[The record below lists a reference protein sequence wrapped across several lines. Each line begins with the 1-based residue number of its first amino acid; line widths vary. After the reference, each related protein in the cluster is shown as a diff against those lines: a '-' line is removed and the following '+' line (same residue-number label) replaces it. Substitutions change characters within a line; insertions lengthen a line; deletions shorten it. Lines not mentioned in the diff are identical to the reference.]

1 MNNMAAAD
9 KPVHPG
15 AKRAIHF
22 GWVDYARG
30 IAILL
35 VVYRHCLVGLQ
46 RAGVEVAAPLYM
58 VQEFLYNVR
67 MPVFFVLSGIFL
79 TASLGKTGSR
89 ILIRKKAANLL
100 YPYFIWSVFL
110 ISLQWIFSAYT
121 NSDRSA
127 KDFLYIVLQ
136 PRELDHMWYL
146 LALFNSTIL
155 YLLLA
160 PLFKNA
166 MIAHLGLAIGLHFVS
181 FYLGPW
187 SFFSDIAYHYVF
199 LVTGAIISDMVIKWE
214 AVSVKKTALI
224 LLVATPFFVAGQLFW
239 LHTIGENYQSAH
251 WWELAPYLLIILVA
265 CFVFYLVSRLLEAW
279 GKLSWLSS
287 IGRYSLY
294 IYILHIHVIAFV
306 RIFFVRIAGTPDPY
320 LVLATSIVA
329 GILLPIMI
337 YKFTNSMGWRFLFSA
352 PINTKGK

>member
-1 MNNMAAAD
+1 MAVAD
-9 KPVHPG
+9 RPVQPDT
-15 AKRAIHF
+15 KRAIHF
-22 GWVDYARG
+22 GWVNYARG

-46 RAGVEVAAPLYM
+46 RAGVEVATPLYM

-79 TASLGKTGSR
+79 TSSMQRTGVR

-100 YPYFIWSVFL
+100 YPYVIWSVFL
-110 ISLQWIFSAYT
+110 ITLQWIFSAYT

-127 KDFLYIVLQ
+127 RDFLYILLQ

-155 YLLLA
+155 YLLLS
-160 PLFKNA
+160 PLFRNR
-166 MIAHLGLAIGLHFVS
+166 MFVHLALAVCLHFVS

-199 LVTGAIISDMVIKWE
+199 LVIGAVLSDQV
-214 AVSVKKTALI
+214 VKLEMFTPKRTALI
-224 LLVATPFFVAGQLFW
+224 LLLIIPLFIAGQLYW
-239 LHTIGENYQSAH
+239 LRTIGANYQSAY

-279 GKLSWLSS
+279 GKLSWLST
-287 IGRYSLY
+287 IGSYSLY

-320 LVLATSIVA
+320 LVLATSIIA
-329 GILLPIMI
+329 GILVPILV
-337 YKFTNSMGWRFLFSA
+337 YKLSSRLGWKFLFSA
-352 PINTKGK
+352 PVNTAGK

>member
-1 MNNMAAAD
+1 MNSKAEDDNLV
-9 KPVHPG
+9 KPG
-15 AKRAIHF
+15 AKRVNHF

-46 RAGVEVAAPLYM
+46 RAGVEVSAQLYS

-79 TASLGKTGSR
+79 NASLKKSGTG
-89 ILIRKKAANLL
+89 LLFKKKAANLL
-100 YPYFIWSVFL
+100 YPYILWSVFL
-110 ISLQWIFSAYT
+110 ISLQWVFSAYT

-127 KDFLYIVLQ
+127 RDFLYIVLQ

-146 LALFNSTIL
+146 LALFNSTVL

-160 PLFKNA
+160 PVFGRN
-166 MIAHLGLAIGLHFVS
+166 ITGHLVLALVLHFAS
-181 FYLGPW
+181 YYLGPW

-199 LVTGAIISDMVIKWE
+199 LVTGAIVSDQVSKWE
-214 AVSVKKTALI
+214 SVSTRKNLI
-224 LLVATPFFVAGQLFW
+224 LLLLLAPVFIAGQLYW
-239 LHTIGENYQSAH
+239 LRTIGADYQTSH
-251 WWELAPYLLIILVA
+251 WWELGPYLLIILVA

-279 GKLSWLSS
+279 GRLSWLAT

-306 RIFFVRIAGTPDPY
+306 RIFFVRFAGNPEPH
-320 LVLATSIVA
+320 LVLATSIVL
-329 GILLPIMI
+329 GILLPII
-337 YKFTNSMGWRFLFSA
+337 VYKFTSRMGWKFLFAA
-352 PINTKGK
+352 PINTRK